1 MPKKKVINEKA
12 LIKAITDKLPQSQIL
27 KKFGFK
33 TSTQLNNAYLKALIN
48 IGKAPAIEK
57 SKKKAAAADDTI
69 KVGKSGSLIVKKGMV
84 AEFGYKTGDTFA
96 VKATKAGIRLV
107 KK

>member
-12 LIKAITDKLPQSQIL
+12 LIKAITDKLPQAQIL

-48 IGKAPAIEK
+48 DGQAPAIEK

-84 AEFGYKTGDTFA
+84 ADFGYKVGDTFA

>member
-12 LIKAITDKLPQSQIL
+12 LIKAISDKLPQAQII

-33 TSTQLNNAYLKALIN
+33 TSTQLNSAYLKALIN
-48 IGKAPAIEK
+48 NGQAPAIEK
-57 SKKKAAAADDTI
+57 SKKKGAVADNTI
-69 KVGKSGSLIVKKGMV
+69 KVGKAGSLIVKKGMV
-84 AEFGYKTGDTFA
+84 ADFGYKEGDNFA